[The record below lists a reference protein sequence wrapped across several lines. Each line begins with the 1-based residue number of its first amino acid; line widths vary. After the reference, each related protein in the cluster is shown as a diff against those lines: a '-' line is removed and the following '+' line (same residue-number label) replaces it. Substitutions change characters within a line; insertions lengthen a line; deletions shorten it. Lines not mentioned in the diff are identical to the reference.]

1 MKNQNRRNFL
11 KVLGLGVAGLS
22 TFPFNCCKATKVNHP
37 NIIFILID
45 DMGYGDA
52 ACYGNNFSETPNID
66 KLAKSGIRFTNAY
79 AAAPNCSPT
88 RASILTGKWPARLGI
103 TQYLP
108 GNKNAKRMKNKKLI
122 QPDLPDGLALSEIT
136 ISEALKKANYAT
148 ASIGKWHL
156 GGDEYLPE
164 RQGFDLNFG
173 GSSAGHHKTMFAPY
187 KTPDIP
193 NAPEGEYLTDRLTK
207 ESENFME
214 NNKDQPFFLYLSH
227 YAVHRPIEA
236 KKEKIKKYEEK
247 SKPDKFKKPTFTA
260 MLESVDDSVGRI
272 VEKLEQLS
280 LYNQT
285 VIFFFSDN
293 GGLVRFGADNGPLR
307 KGKGWIY
314 EGGIR
319 EPLIISWPDVI
330 KPGIES
336 DKLVSSIDFYP
347 TILEMAN
354 LSCESEHQPDG
365 VSLMPILTNRGYIN
379 RNTLYWH
386 YPHYSNNG
394 CPPCAAIRKD
404 DFKLIE
410 FFEDGRLE
418 LYNLKKDIGE
428 TTNLVDIFPEKT
440 AQLFQELKSW
450 RQSLNAK
457 IPSPNPD
464 YDPAKN

>member
-1 MKNQNRRNFL
+1 MKNLTRRDFL
-11 KVLGLGVAGLS
+11 KVLGFSATGLS
-22 TFPFNCCKATKVNHP
+22 TIHFNCCKTFNHNQP

-52 ACYGNNFSETPNID
+52 GCYGNTYSDTPNID
-66 KLAKSGIRFTNAY
+66 LLAESGIRFTNAY

-108 GNKNAKRMKNKKLI
+108 GNKNTQRMKHKKLI
-122 QPDLPDGLALSEIT
+122 QPDLPYGLALSEVT
-136 ISEALKKANYAT
+136 ISEALKQANYAT

-156 GGDEYLPE
+156 GGGKYLPAF
-164 RQGFDLNFG
+164 QGFDLNFG

-187 KTPDIP
+187 KVPDIP
-193 NAPEGEYLTDRLTK
+193 NTREGEYLTDRLTDEAEK
-207 ESENFME
+207 FIES
-214 NNKDQPFFLYLSH
+214 NKNQPFFLYLSH

-236 KKEKIKKYEEK
+236 EKDKIKKYEAK
-247 SKPDKFKKPTFTA
+247 SKPDEFKKPAFAA
-260 MLESVDDSVGRI
+260 MLESVDESVGSV
-272 VEKLEQLS
+272 VEKLKRLGI
-280 LYNQT
+280 YNQT

-319 EPLIISWPDVI
+319 EPLIVTWPDVI
-330 KPGIES
+330 GAGRIS
-336 DKLVSSIDFYP
+336 DNLVSSIDFYP
-347 TILEMAN
+347 TMLEMAN
-354 LSCESEHQPDG
+354 LQIRPEHQPDG
-365 VSLMPILTNRGYIN
+365 ISIMPILADRGFFN

-394 CPPCAAIRKD
+394 CPPCAAIRKG

-410 FFEDGRLE
+410 FFEDNHLE
-418 LYNLKKDIGE
+418 LYNLHEDISE
-428 TTNLVDIFPEKT
+428 TKNLVKELPGK
-440 AQLFQELKSW
+440 AAKLSQELRSW
-450 RQSLNAK
+450 RQSVNAK
-457 IPSPNPD
+457 MPTPNPD
-464 YDPAKN
+464 YDPMKN